1 MTKKVFEFFKI
12 VLKVFL
18 VLFAVLIV
26 QNSSRKVENKVENV
40 NLNKTLDLAAM
51 ARATSTTYEAE
62 EILRVVVGDLTGY
75 AADCPKCTGFLGCKP
90 YTDVRDGQTT
100 YEDKTYGTVRIVA
113 ASPKNLKCGSII
125 TFTSLRISKE
135 PVIAIVLDRG
145 VLGTDIDL
153 LSETQSFAAKYV
165 GRSEIA
171 YTVLREG
178 WESE

>member
-1 MTKKVFEFFKI
+1 MTNRLSSIFKI
-12 VLKVFL
+12 TTKIIVVILAIL
-18 VLFAVLIV
+18 VIE
-26 QNSSRKVENKVENV
+26 NSSRKIQNKVENV

-51 ARATSTTYEAE
+51 ARASSKTYNKE

-75 AADCPKCTGFLGCKP
+75 AANCPKCTGFLGCKP
-90 YTDVRDGQTT
+90 YSDVRDGRTT

-125 TFTSLRISKE
+125 TFTSLRISKD

-145 VLGTDIDL
+145 VTGTSIDL
-153 LSETQSFAAKYV
+153 LTPSENFASKSV
-165 GRSEIA
+165 GRSEVA

-178 WESE
+178 W

>member
-1 MTKKVFEFFKI
+1 MVKKVFNFLQI
-12 VLKVFL
+12 SLKVFL
-18 VLFAVLIV
+18 ILTAVLIV
-26 QNSSRKVENKVENV
+26 QNSSRKIENKVENI

-51 ARATSTTYEAE
+51 TRASSTTYEAE
-62 EILRVVVGDLTGY
+62 EILRVIVGDLTGY
-75 AADCPKCTGFLGCKP
+75 AADCPKCTGFVGCKP
-90 YTDVRDGQTT
+90 YLDVRDGTTT
-100 YEDKTYGTVRIVA
+100 YNDKVYGEVRIVA

-125 TFTSLRISKE
+125 TFVSLRISKD

-145 VLGTDIDL
+145 VTGTSIDL
-153 LSETQSFAAKYV
+153 LTETEAFASKYV